1 VNRSPWAIRRV
12 PAPDGCGAA
21 AARWG
26 LWVMKPL
33 DTNQAI
39 WLARGAALGML
50 LRLLQRWLRAGA
62 VRLRTSGLA
71 HRLRTLGPARR
82 RLG

>member
-1 VNRSPWAIRRV
+1 
-12 PAPDGCGAA
+12 
-21 AARWG
+21 
-26 LWVMKPL
+26 MKPL

-39 WLARGAALGML
+39 WLARGEALGML

>member
-1 VNRSPWAIRRV
+1 M
-12 PAPDGCGAA
+12 A
-21 AARWG
+21 AARRLRDGG

-39 WLARGAALGML
+39 WLARGEALGML

-62 VRLRTSGLA
+62 ARLRTSDLG